1 MAATSS
7 TTPVSPFPAG
17 LLLGG
22 FPRFQLNTS
31 SPNTAFANTPTQT
44 PIAGGKSTPNGP
56 PVSAGGVFP
65 GLPTSG
71 GPQAGMPPFF
81 AGGPNPWLFVQQLMK
96 QYAANA
102 AASPAAT
109 PAHSGLFAAAD
120 SASIS
125 STAASPSINK
135 KLQLDADGNFAC
147 PICEEK
153 IGAEQWT
160 AHVQKEKQNLKKL
173 IEDLNETRRSSTANG
188 AAFNAE
194 SLVETRGQ
202 AERKKREFELQRVRA
217 NQEKRLR
224 TKGAL
229 FSSSS
234 IGGLPTP
241 LGAGAK
247 FAFGSMA
254 AAFPDDLRSSRS
266 GSRDADAADR
276 NLCKSCERPQ
286 EFLVISAG
294 LDEPRC
300 MDCYRKYR
308 RQVGALPLTITGS
321 PLDENRAGSNTTSNT
336 SPRGAPD
343 SLHDDEDYV
352 HLNGDDCDAPTAKR
366 PKVEFG
372 V

>member
-7 TTPVSPFPAG
+7 TTPVSPFPPG

-44 PIAGGKSTPNGP
+44 PMAGGEGDVHRSPRIDRRR
-56 PVSAGGVFP
+56 
-65 GLPTSG
+65 
-71 GPQAGMPPFF
+71 
-81 AGGPNPWLFVQQLMK
+81 QLMK

-109 PAHSGLFAAAD
+109 PAHSGLFAAD

-173 IEDLNETRRSSTANG
+173 MEDLNETRRSSTANG

-229 FSSSS
+229 FSSSA
-234 IGGLPTP
+234 IGGLSTP

-372 V
+372 A